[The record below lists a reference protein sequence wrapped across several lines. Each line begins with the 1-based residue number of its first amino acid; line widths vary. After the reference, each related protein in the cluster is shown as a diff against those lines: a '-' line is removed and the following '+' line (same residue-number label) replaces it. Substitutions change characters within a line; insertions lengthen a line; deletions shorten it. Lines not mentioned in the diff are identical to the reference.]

1 MVFHICQRSEA
12 FLSSLP
18 APEPVVVVIHYAIFK
33 YNLLLLEPKGNQKV
47 CEVPIL
53 WQANVR

>member
-47 CEVPIL
+47 REVPIL
-53 WQANVR
+53 